1 MTDTM
6 MTRAESRRIGIY
18 GGTFNPIHI
27 AHLILAEEVRERL
40 DLEQIL
46 FVPANLPPHKGE
58 RLPSGAE
65 RLALVRLA
73 IRGNPAFGAVDLE
86 IRRGGKSYT
95 VETLRELARRF
106 PAGTELVFLIGMD
119 AFEEIGTWHDAD
131 SLVTA
136 AHFALFPRVGHPLV
150 DPRRHAP
157 KPWGLAVPR
166 RLPGGVNAWRT
177 AAGTWVYLVPTEQFS
192 IAASAIRS
200 RVARGASIR
209 YLVPAAVERAI
220 ARGGLYRRNSLRK
233 SSLTTVRGTVPRHTK
248 GA

>member
-1 MTDTM
+1 MSAA
-6 MTRAESRRIGIY
+6 TRMRSCQPAAPPLRIGIY

-40 DLEQIL
+40 GLDRVL
-46 FVPANLPPHKGE
+46 FVPSNLPPHKGE
-58 RLPSGAE
+58 TLPSGAE

-86 IRRGGKSYT
+86 VRRQGKSYT

-106 PAGTELVFLIGMD
+106 PAGTELFFLVGMD
-119 AFEEIGTWHDAD
+119 AFEEIGTWHEAD
-131 SLVTA
+131 RLA
-136 AHFALFPRVGHPLV
+136 AEAHFALFARVGHPLA

-157 KPWGLAVPR
+157 RAWGLDAPR
-166 RLPGGVNAWRT
+166 SLPGGVQAWRT
-177 AAGTWVYLVPTEQFS
+177 AAGTRVFLVPTEQLS
-192 IAASAIRS
+192 IAASTIRA

-209 YLVPAAVERAI
+209 YLVPSAVERAI
-220 ARGGLYRRNSLRK
+220 ARGGLYRHG
-233 SSLTTVRGTVPRHTK
+233 TTTARGTAPRHTK